1 MPNPSESSRLQ
12 LISLRTIGAQGG
24 ETFEWHSHPFE
35 EFTLVTDDHCMIGY
49 PLGWRPTGPNTLIHY
64 RAEEKHGAAA
74 SIQQRPRFW
83 VVHFAAPAE
92 HPGEL
97 SAFAAGDPAGRVWSL
112 SPEQSGTFQ
121 WIFLQLLNERSAG
134 RPHFQV
140 AAAAWLQ
147 LLLVNVQRW
156 ADRTAPGPGVIP
168 ANASGEVLRLWHLV
182 NEAVG
187 KPYEDLK
194 PLYGAPNYDSTRHAF
209 RKAFGFSPREMLLR
223 LRMEHAKNLLL
234 ETSLSIKEI
243 SARVGYVLPHD
254 FNRFFQRYAGVAPS
268 QWRSN
273 PLARTAKD

>member
-1 MPNPSESSRLQ
+1 MSTSPESSPLH
-12 LISLRTIGAQGG
+12 LVSLRTIGAQGG

-35 EFTLVTDDHCMIGY
+35 EFTFVTDDHCMIGY
-49 PLGWRPTGPNTLIHY
+49 PPGWRPTGPNTLIHY
-64 RAEEKHGAAA
+64 RAGEKHGAAA
-74 SIQQRPRFW
+74 SLKQHPRFW
-83 VVHFAAPAE
+83 VIHFAVPAR
-92 HPGEL
+92 HPQEL
-97 SAFAAGDPAGRVWSL
+97 SSLTAEDSTKRVWVL
-112 SPEQSGTFQ
+112 TPEQSSTFQ

-134 RPHFQV
+134 RPHFQL
-140 AAAAWLQ
+140 AAGAWLQ

-156 ADRTAPGPGVIP
+156 ADRTAPGTSGMPSNV
-168 ANASGEVLRLWHLV
+168 SGEVLRLWHLV

-187 KPYEDLK
+187 KPYEELK
-194 PLYGAPNYDSTRHAF
+194 TLYGAPNYDSTRHAF

-234 ETSLSIKEI
+234 ESSLSIKEI